1 MRLSFA
7 VKNVKQMQ
15 KKLELMLELD
25 VFNTILISKGT
36 NNYG

>member
-1 MRLSFA
+1 MRLSFV
-7 VKNVKQMQ
+7 VKNAKQMQ

-25 VFNTILISKGT
+25 GFNTILFSKGT